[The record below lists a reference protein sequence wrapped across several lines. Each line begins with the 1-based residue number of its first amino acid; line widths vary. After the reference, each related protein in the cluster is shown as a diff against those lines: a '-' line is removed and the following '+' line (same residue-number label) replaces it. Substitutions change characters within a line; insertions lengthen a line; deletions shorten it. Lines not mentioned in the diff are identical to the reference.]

1 MQRKVFRIEE
11 TYRGEAPAS
20 AVPESPDSVQHHLEI
35 MSALAAL
42 RTMLASPAAAQSG
55 SPAHPPMQDAEARQ
69 LKLELDLI
77 DEAIKRTRQELASLH
92 SERADALLMMR
103 AANELDAVVAG
114 TEQATDQILACAED
128 IEQMAN
134 TLGAALK
141 SEHERELAS
150 DIEDRVTRIFEA
162 CNFQDLTG
170 QRITKVVATLKFV
183 EEHIAR
189 MLAIWNDIERFKRH
203 APNAAPSNGGSLLN
217 GPKLDGDAGHSSQDD
232 IDAMFRQAPMRLD

>member
-11 TYRGEAPAS
+11 TYREEAPS
-20 AVPESPDSVQHHLEI
+20 GAVPESVDSVQRHLEV
-35 MSALAAL
+35 MTALAGL
-42 RTMLASPAAAQSG
+42 RTMLAAAVSTQAELAPRASV
-55 SPAHPPMQDAEARQ
+55 QDADAQQ

-92 SERADALLMMR
+92 SEHAGKPAVTR

-114 TEQATDQILACAED
+114 TAEATDRILACAED
-128 IEQMAN
+128 IEQTAN

-141 SEHERELAS
+141 NEHERALAS
-150 DIEDRVTRIFEA
+150 DIQDRVTRIFEA

-203 APNAAPSNGGSLLN
+203 APNATPPHGGSLLN
-217 GPKLDGDAGHSSQDD
+217 GPKLDGDTGHSSQDD